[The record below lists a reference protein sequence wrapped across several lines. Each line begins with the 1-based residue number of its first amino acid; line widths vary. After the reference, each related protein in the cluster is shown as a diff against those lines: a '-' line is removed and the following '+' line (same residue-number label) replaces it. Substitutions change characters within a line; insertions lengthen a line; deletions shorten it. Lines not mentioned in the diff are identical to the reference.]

1 MTVAEDGPEEAEMD
15 QQHNTHPGR
24 QHRGQSGF
32 TMVGLLGVV
41 AVLIFFV
48 GAIAMFAN
56 ALSARAAMGC
66 DAAVQS
72 VQTAVVA
79 YRAQHN
85 AYPSDQS
92 VLLDAGLISEPVP
105 QMEFTSTPQGP
116 PVYTAGRTT
125 CVHGAA
131 S

>member
-1 MTVAEDGPEEAEMD
+1 MD
-15 QQHNTHPGR
+15 QQRSTHPGR

-41 AVLIFFV
+41 AVVIFFV
-48 GAIAMFAN
+48 GAVAMFAN
-56 ALSARAAMGC
+56 ALSARSAMGC

-105 QMEFTSTPQGP
+105 QMEFTSTPEGP

-125 CVHGAA
+125 CVRDAA

>member
-1 MTVAEDGPEEAEMD
+1 MD
-15 QQHNTHPGR
+15 QQHVRRTR
-24 QHRGQSGF
+24 QADRRGQGGF
-32 TMVGLLGVV
+32 TMVALLGVV
-41 AVLIFFV
+41 AILIFFV
-48 GAIAMFAN
+48 GAVAMFAN
-56 ALSARAAMGC
+56 ALSARSAMGC

-72 VQTAVVA
+72 VRTAVVA
-79 YRAQHN
+79 YHAQYD

-92 VLLDAGLISEPVP
+92 VLLDAGLISERVP

-125 CVHGAA
+125 CVSGAA

>member
-1 MTVAEDGPEEAEMD
+1 MHQYRTARRPD
-15 QQHNTHPGR
+15 QHR
-24 QHRGQSGF
+24 RGQSGF
-32 TMVGLLGVV
+32 TMVGLLGVA

-48 GAIAMFAN
+48 GAVAMFAN

-85 AYPSDQS
+85 VYPADQS

-105 QMEFTSTPQGP
+105 QMEFTSAPQGP
-116 PVYTAGRTT
+116 VVYQGGRAT
-125 CVHGAA
+125 CAHGAP
-131 S
+131 SS

>member
-1 MTVAEDGPEEAEMD
+1 MD
-15 QQHNTHPGR
+15 QPQPARHP
-24 QHRGQSGF
+24 QPHDRGQSGF
-32 TMVGLLGVV
+32 TMVALLGVV

-48 GAIAMFAN
+48 GAVAMFAN

-79 YRAQHN
+79 YRAQHD

-116 PVYTAGRTT
+116 PVFAAGRTT
-125 CVHGAA
+125 CVRGAA
-131 S
+131 SS

>member
-1 MTVAEDGPEEAEMD
+1 MD
-15 QQHNTHPGR
+15 QQRTAHTHR
-24 QHRGQSGF
+24 TARRGQAGF
-32 TMVGLLGVV
+32 TMVALLGVV

-48 GAIAMFAN
+48 GAVAMFAN

-79 YRAQHN
+79 YRAQYN
-85 AYPSDQS
+85 AYPADQS

-116 PVYTAGRTT
+116 PVYDGGRTT
-125 CVHGAA
+125 CVHGGAP

>member
-1 MTVAEDGPEEAEMD
+1 MD
-15 QQHNTHPGR
+15 QHRTAQRSGR
-24 QHRGQSGF
+24 PRRGQSGF

-41 AVLIFFV
+41 AILIFFV
-48 GAIAMFAN
+48 GAVAMFAN

-72 VQTAVVA
+72 VRTAVVA
-79 YRAQHN
+79 YRAQFN
-85 AYPSDQS
+85 VYPADQT

-105 QMEFTSTPQGP
+105 EMQFKSTPQGP
-116 PVYTAGRTT
+116 PVFDGGRTT
-125 CVHGAA
+125 CVHAGAA

>member
-1 MTVAEDGPEEAEMD
+1 MD
-15 QQHNTHPGR
+15 HQRNAHPRR

-32 TMVGLLGVV
+32 TMVALLGVV
-41 AVLIFFV
+41 AILIFFV

-79 YRAQHN
+79 YHAQYN
-85 AYPSDQS
+85 SYPADQS
-92 VLLDAGLISEPVP
+92 ALRDAGLIAEPVP

-116 PVYTAGRTT
+116 PVYSGGRTT
-125 CVHGAA
+125 CVHGAP
-131 S
+131 SS

>member
-1 MTVAEDGPEEAEMD
+1 MD
-15 QQHNTHPGR
+15 QHRTAQRHDHDR
-24 QHRGQSGF
+24 RRRGQSGF

-48 GAIAMFAN
+48 GAVAMFAN

-79 YRAQHN
+79 YRAQFDV
-85 AYPSDQS
+85 YPADQT
-92 VLLDAGLISEPVP
+92 VLLDAGLITEPVP

-116 PVYTAGRTT
+116 PVFDGGRTT
-125 CVHGAA
+125 CVRGGT
-131 S
+131 SS